1 MRQIKQIIAGK
12 APKIISVSPLS
23 TVLDALKMMAE
34 TDVGAVLVMEGE
46 RLIGVFSERDYAR
59 RVVLQG
65 KTSRDTL
72 VREVMTER
80 IVCVHPTQTVQ
91 ESMALMTEVRCRHLP
106 VVEDGR
112 LCGVVSI
119 GDLVK
124 EIISEQEF
132 LIQQLES
139 YIMQ

>member
-72 VREVMTER
+72 VRDVMTDR

-91 ESMALMTEVRCRHLP
+91 EAMALMTEVRCRHLP
-106 VVEDGR
+106 VVEDGK